1 MWPTRTANPCDEA
14 SSGALRRLLTVAV
27 PLVVLTL
34 AVAIGLP
41 LCPSAFVLHIPCPGC
56 GLGRATMALLRGD
69 LATASAM
76 QPAWFVVLPLLGAP
90 LGWVAVQYVTT
101 GRSTPPRW
109 ALIALVASFVALFAV
124 WSARLH
130 GALGG
135 PVPV

>member
-14 SSGALRRLLTVAV
+14 SSGALRRVLTVAA
-27 PLVVLTL
+27 PLLVLIA

-56 GLGRATMALLRGD
+56 GLGRATMALLHGD

-90 LGWVAVQYVTT
+90 LGWVAVQYVAT
-101 GRSTPPRW
+101 GRSAPPRW
-109 ALIALVASFVALFAV
+109 ALVAIVASFVTLVAV
-124 WSARLH
+124 WAARLL
-130 GALGG
+130 GAFGG